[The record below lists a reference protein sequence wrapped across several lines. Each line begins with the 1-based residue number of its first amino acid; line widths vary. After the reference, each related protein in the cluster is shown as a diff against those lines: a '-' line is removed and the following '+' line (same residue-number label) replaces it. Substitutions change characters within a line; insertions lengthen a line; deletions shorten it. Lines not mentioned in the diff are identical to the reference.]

1 MNSDYHITGN
11 TINAYYICHR
21 KVWLFAHEVNPPT
34 NNSYLEIGRLIGE
47 NFYKRE
53 KKEILVGNIKIDLVK
68 RENGN
73 VVIAEIKKSSSGK
86 RAARMQ
92 LAFYLYQLKQM
103 GIESTGELLVPK
115 ERKKEKIILTKELEE
130 ELEKAMKDI
139 QAIIAQ
145 PKPPPVHKTHFCRVC
160 AYKDL
165 CFA

>member
-1 MNSDYHITGN
+1 MS
-11 TINAYYICHR
+11 
-21 KVWLFAHEVNPPT
+21 HELNPY
-34 NNSYLEIGRLIGE
+34 NDNELLELGRMIHE
-47 NFYKRE
+47 HSYKRE
-53 KKEILVGNIKIDLVK
+53 KKEIAFSTMKLDIVKKSGKNTIVG
-68 RENGN
+68 
-73 VVIAEIKKSSSGK
+73 EIKKSSKYLLPGQ
-86 RAARMQ
+86 MQ

-115 ERKKEKIILTKELEE
+115 ERKKEKIILTSELEE